1 MRVKRIAVVWVLVAA
16 ILCLQVNGIKVNAKT
31 GEVAGIRE
39 TSAYYI
45 KNVASGL
52 YLEYDLASDNVRVGK
67 FTGADNQRWGFRLKS
82 NGNYVVVPRGNTEY
96 RLDVHSGKATQ
107 GANIDICPSTNG
119 KDQEWHGHRNSNGTY
134 MFKSACSDYTRFLAA
149 SGVTAGANVVQST
162 AHPSEQRNWT
172 LERVSKGTAFQAV
185 HKITQAVQ
193 GNLDTTGAIGI
204 LDKYSKS
211 MGYSPYQLTNTNAAT
226 SYGYMNSDIW
236 IFNGH
241 GGKASISFM
250 DIKGASLGRLMA
262 ESGQIL
268 SNQDRAVGSLAFNS
282 LNTNRCTILLSCES
296 GLSDGSYN
304 LIDTIYSKGA
314 KFALGPTNRRYDI
327 YDNIW
332 LEAFLK
338 ASQEKKTVS
347 QALAIADVAAP
358 QSSSYYYRGNVHQK
372 LNP

>member
-1 MRVKRIAVVWVLVAA
+1 MRVKRRAVVWVLVAA

-82 NGNYVVVPRGNTEY
+82 NGSYVVVPRGNTEY

-162 AHPSEQRNWT
+162 AYPSEQRNWT
-172 LERVSKGTAFQAV
+172 LERVSKGSLVQATHNIV
-185 HKITQAVQ
+185 NDI
-193 GNLDTTGAIGI
+193 NTTGTIAITDRY
-204 LDKYSKS
+204 LVP
-211 MGYSPYQLTNTNAAT
+211 MGYKTYQLTNVAAST
-226 SYGYMNSDIW
+226 AYGFMGEDMW

-241 GGKASISFM
+241 GFNAGTSFNNANHG
-250 DIKGASLGRLMA
+250 DLGYIVANSAQGLRN
-262 ESGQIL
+262 I
-268 SNQDRAVGSLAFNS
+268 DRAVSNFAFNA
-282 LNTNRCTILLSCES
+282 LNVNRCTLLLSCYS
-296 GLSDGSYN
+296 GLSSSGYN
-304 LIDTIYSKGA
+304 LVDTIYEKGSK
-314 KFALGPTNRRYDI
+314 FVLGPTTERGVRSDE
-327 YDNIW
+327 IW

-338 ASQEKKTVS
+338 ASLEKKTIS
-347 QALAIADVAAP
+347 QALAIADVASP
-358 QSSSYYYRGNVHQK
+358 SSSQYYYRGDINQK

>member
-1 MRVKRIAVVWVLVAA
+1 MRVKRRAVVWVLVAA

-82 NGNYVVVPRGNTEY
+82 NGSYVVVPRGNTEY

-162 AHPSEQRNWT
+162 AYPSEQRNWT
-172 LERVSKGTAFQAV
+172 LERVSKGTVFNAT
-185 HKITQAVQ
+185 HNIIGDINTTITGPVV
-193 GNLDTTGAIGI
+193 
-204 LDKYSKS
+204 DKYCTS
-211 MGYSPYQLTNTNAAT
+211 MGYKTYQLVNTTASTA
-226 SYGYMNSDIW
+226 YGYMGEDMW

-241 GGKASISFM
+241 GLASSIYFNNASNANLGCIVANSAQGVGNLDRVVGNLSFN
-250 DIKGASLGRLMA
+250 A
-262 ESGQIL
+262 
-268 SNQDRAVGSLAFNS
+268 
-282 LNTNRCTILLSCES
+282 LNVNRCTILICCLAGNSWS
-296 GLSDGSYN
+296 NYN
-304 LIDTIYSKGA
+304 LVDTIYEKGSKFVWA
-314 KFALGPTNRRYDI
+314 PTVVTYVNT
-327 YDNIW
+327 NKMW

-338 ASQEKKTVS
+338 ASSEKKTIS
-347 QALAIADVAAP
+347 QALAIADVVAP
-358 QSSSYYYRGNVHQK
+358 GSSQYYYRGDINQK